1 MGHRHSGFIL
11 RLNLP
16 MRWGYLASSDRRKT
30 HPFNF
35 EQVHGYDP
43 AKPLPIEVGQP
54 VQYRVDG
61 LRITEVL
68 TS

>member
-1 MGHRHSGFIL
+1 
-11 RLNLP
+11 

-43 AKPLPIEVGQP
+43 AKPLPLEVGQP